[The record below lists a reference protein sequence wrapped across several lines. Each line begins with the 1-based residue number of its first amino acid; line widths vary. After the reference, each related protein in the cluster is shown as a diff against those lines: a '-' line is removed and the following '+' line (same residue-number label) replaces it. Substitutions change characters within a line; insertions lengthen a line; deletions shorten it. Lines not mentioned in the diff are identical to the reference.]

1 MILAGGYACS
11 TKEIDFIVD
20 TVNQIDGVIGSQI
33 SGAGLGGCVMILVK
47 DEAISAVITTLN
59 KEYYKP
65 NKLSDGITICVPVNG
80 SGLIEG

>member
-1 MILAGGYACS
+1 
-11 TKEIDFIVD
+11 
-20 TVNQIDGVIGSQI
+20 
-33 SGAGLGGCVMILVK
+33 MILVK